1 MTYNNFKLKVKGK
14 IKKKSQSIQIWILQS
29 YSQEKKGQNHV
40 SMSYLQEINAP
51 TNIIKKNNSVKE
63 FYNK

>member
-1 MTYNNFKLKVKGK
+1 MTYNNFKSKVKGK
-14 IKKKSQSIQIWILQS
+14 IKKNHNPFKFE
-29 YSQEKKGQNHV
+29 YYKATVKRKKGQNHV